1 MRNVLNNNN
10 GYVLAL
16 VLIISILITVIFFS
30 FLAISSNTTKQ
41 HNIVEST
48 FQSQSIAE
56 MGASY
61 FQHAMTN
68 EIITKQENIIKKI
81 IDQRNEDIKAKQL
94 QDDQHYIGLAIKDM
108 EEVLTDIVLSLKK
121 SDDKEDDPEE
131 KTIKMKV
138 HSNPKNSFEV
148 TPVTFSRADDAL
160 IINFTSIGH
169 DEAKNAEIKGT
180 ISVDFSN
187 MIDPTTNNESDESII
202 TGNTIADPGTS
213 LNICPTGTRADLSN
227 KQCQI
232 KGNIT
237 YSQNDELK
245 FNNSIYRVSGTLTVP
260 NMNYPSANSTL
271 YIVGSMNGQNLN
283 SMTNVK
289 LHVGGAL
296 FVNQFNGRIV
306 DSVIEVAGSTTLYG
320 NLDNLNNSTMYI
332 GGSFMMGQIN
342 QISNSTIYVQ
352 GSANIYQGV
361 NLGRNANICVNG
373 DLAIGNINDNS
384 GGTSKIYART
394 SSSTHKSVIVG
405 NDTFEAA
412 CAGGSPTVSPGS
424 IDYTT
429 EYEYSY

>member
-1 MRNVLNNNN
+1 MRNVLNNNK

-16 VLIISILITVIFFS
+16 VLIISILFTVIFFS

-41 HNIVEST
+41 NNIVEST

-56 MGASY
+56 MGVVY

-68 EIITKQENIIKKI
+68 EIITKQSDIINNVIK
-81 IDQRNEDIKAKQL
+81 QRTDDIKAKKL
-94 QDDQHYIGLAIKDM
+94 KDDHHYIDLAMGDM
-108 EEVLTDIVLSLKK
+108 ENSLKEIILSLRK
-121 SDDKEDDPEE
+121 DVNGVVKE
-131 KTIKMKV
+131 TINMQV
-138 HSNPKNSFEV
+138 HSNPQNTFEV
-148 TPVTFSRADDAL
+148 TPVTFSQAADAL

-180 ISVDFSN
+180 ITVDFSN
-187 MIDPTTNNESDESII
+187 MIDPTTNNESDETII

-260 NMNYPSANSTL
+260 NMNYPSSNSTL

-289 LHVGGAL
+289 LHIGGAL

>member
-1 MRNVLNNNN
+1 MRNVLNNNK

-16 VLIISILITVIFFS
+16 VLIISILFTVIFFS

-41 HNIVEST
+41 NNIVEST

-68 EIITKQENIIKKI
+68 EIITRQDKIIQKVLLQREKDIKDNLIKADEYYRNLAVGYMKQEIEDEVIPFLNININI
-81 IDQRNEDIKAKQL
+81 
-94 QDDQHYIGLAIKDM
+94 
-108 EEVLTDIVLSLKK
+108 
-121 SDDKEDDPEE
+121 
-131 KTIKMKV
+131 
-138 HSNPKNSFEV
+138 HSNSQNNFEIDSINFIDKNSM
-148 TPVTFSRADDAL
+148 L

-169 DEAKNAEIKGT
+169 DEAKNAEINGT
-180 ISVDFSN
+180 ITVDFSN
-187 MIDPTTNNESDESII
+187 MIDPTTNNESDETII

-260 NMNYPSANSTL
+260 NMNYSSSNSTL

-296 FVNQFNGRIV
+296 YVSQLNSSIV
-306 DSVIEVAGSTTLYG
+306 DSVIEVAGSTTLIG
-320 NLDNLNNSTMYI
+320 NLDNLTNSTIFI
-332 GGSFMMGQIN
+332 GGAFMMAQIN
-342 QISNSTIYVQ
+342 QISNSTIYVH

-361 NLGRNANICVNG
+361 NLKRNAKICVNG
-373 DLAIGNINDNS
+373 DLAIGNINDHS

-394 SSSTHKSVIVG
+394 STRVHESIIVG
-405 NDTFEAA
+405 NDKFEAA

>member
-1 MRNVLNNNN
+1 MRNVLNNNK

-16 VLIISILITVIFFS
+16 VLIISILFTVIFFS

-41 HNIVEST
+41 NTIVEST

-68 EIITKQENIIKKI
+68 EIITHQDKI
-81 IDQRNEDIKAKQL
+81 IQKVLIQREKDIKAKEVK
-94 QDDQHYIGLAIKDM
+94 DDQHYIGLAMDDM
-108 EEVLTDIVLSLKK
+108 EKVLIDVILPLKK
-121 SDDKEDDPEE
+121 DP
-131 KTIKMKV
+131 KDPIIMKI
-138 HSNPKNSFEV
+138 HSNPQNTFEV
-148 TPVTFSRADDAL
+148 VTPATFARADDAL

-169 DEAKNAEIKGT
+169 DEAKSTEIKGT
-180 ISVDFSN
+180 ITVDFSN
-187 MIDPTTNNESDESII
+187 MIDPTTNNESDETII

-260 NMNYPSANSTL
+260 NMNYSSSNSTL